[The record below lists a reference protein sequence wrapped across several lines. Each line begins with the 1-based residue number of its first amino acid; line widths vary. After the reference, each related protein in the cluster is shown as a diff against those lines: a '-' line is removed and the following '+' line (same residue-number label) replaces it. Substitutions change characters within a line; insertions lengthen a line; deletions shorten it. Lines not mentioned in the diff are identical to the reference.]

1 MAQSSTGMESFLAPL
16 EGMSRLPIL
25 RQLGLLIGLTA
36 CVAIGGYLVLW
47 SQSPNYSMLLSNLDS
62 KAQSDVI
69 EELAKGNIQYQIDT
83 SSGMIMVPARDIH
96 DARLLLAKAGLPNTG
111 ESGFAFLKNDQ
122 GFGSS
127 EMMETARF
135 QHALESELARS
146 IQEISLVESARVHL
160 AIPKRSAFIRDN
172 EQTSASVFLNLYSGT
187 ELDKN
192 NVSAIR
198 NLVAASVPG
207 LDPANVTIV
216 DQMGRLLSTQTDL
229 NGTGLATDQ
238 FEYTRKLEQ
247 IYVNRIEAL
256 LTPIIGPGGVR
267 AQVALDMDYSVT
279 EQTEESFRPDAK
291 AVRSEQVE
299 EDRKATDAS
308 RREIPGT
315 LSDVP
320 PQNTAATDPAA
331 VVPDPAAVDTLTQ
344 TNPTAAAEEVAATQA
359 GESSV
364 KTMRNYEIDK
374 TVRHTR
380 LSPGKVLKISAA
392 IVVDNRQQL
401 NAENVVERVPL
412 TEEEVERLT
421 ALVKETIGFDE
432 ARGDSVRVFNSSFV
446 LQAPTEPLPELPLFR
461 QPWVWDIAR
470 LVMGA
475 AGFILLVFGV
485 VRPVLRGL
493 ATRSVGQTVT
503 ALAETGPISQ
513 LEMMQAPSGQS
524 PRRTGNYEQELD
536 MAKSIVLQDPK
547 RVAQVVK
554 TWVTSDA

>member
-16 EGMSRLPIL
+16 EGMSQLPIL

-47 SQSPNYSMLLSNLDS
+47 SQTPNYSMLLANLDS
-62 KAQSDVI
+62 KAQSEVI
-69 EELAKGNIQYQIDT
+69 EELAKGNIRYQVDT
-83 SSGMIMVPARDIH
+83 GSGMIMVPARDIH
-96 DARLLLAKAGLPNTG
+96 NARLLLAKAGLPNAG
-111 ESGFAFLKNDQ
+111 EGGFEFLKNDQ

-127 EMMETARF
+127 EQMETARF

-172 EQTSASVFLNLYSGT
+172 DQTSASVFLNLYSGT

-192 NVSAIR
+192 NVAAIR

-207 LDPANVTIV
+207 LDPGNVTIV
-216 DQMGRLLSTQTDL
+216 DQMGRLLSTQTDV
-229 NGTGLATDQ
+229 NGTGLGTDQ

-247 IYVNRIEAL
+247 IYVSRIEAL

-299 EDRKATDAS
+299 EDRKASDAAK
-308 RREIPGT
+308 REIPGT
-315 LSDVP
+315 LSEVP

-331 VVPDPAAVDTLTQ
+331 PVPDPAAAA
-344 TNPTAAAEEVAATQA
+344 TAAAEATAAEDSAATLE

-380 LSPGKVLKISAA
+380 VSPGKVLKISAA

-401 NAENVVERVPL
+401 NAESVIERVPL

-432 ARGDSVRVFNSSFV
+432 ARGDSVKVINSSFV
-446 LQAPTEPLPELPLFR
+446 LQAPSEPLPELPIFR

-470 LVMGA
+470 LAMGA
-475 AGFILLVFGV
+475 IGFILLVFGV

-493 ATRSVGQTVT
+493 ATRTVRQTAP
-503 ALAETGPISQ
+503 ALADAGPVSQ
-513 LEMMQAPSGQS
+513 LEMMEAPAGQTL
-524 PRRTGNYEQELD
+524 RRTGSYEQELD

>member
-1 MAQSSTGMESFLAPL
+1 MAQSSTGMDSFLAPL
-16 EGMSRLPIL
+16 EGMSQLPIL

-47 SQSPNYSMLLSNLDS
+47 SQTPNYSMLLSNLDS
-62 KAQSDVI
+62 KAQSEVI
-69 EELAKGNIQYQIDT
+69 EELAKGNIRYQVDT
-83 SSGMIMVPARDIH
+83 GSGMIMVPARDIH
-96 DARLLLAKAGLPNTG
+96 NARLILAKAGLPNAG
-111 ESGFAFLKNDQ
+111 EGGFAFLKNDQ

-127 EMMETARF
+127 ELMETARF

-172 EQTSASVFLNLYSGT
+172 DQTSASVFLNLYSGT

-192 NVSAIR
+192 NVAAIR

-207 LDPANVTIV
+207 LDPGNVTIV
-216 DQMGRLLSTQTDL
+216 DQMGRLLSTQTDM
-229 NGTGLATDQ
+229 NGTGLGTDQ

-247 IYVNRIEAL
+247 IYVSRIEAL

-299 EDRKATDAS
+299 EDRKASDAAT
-308 RREIPGT
+308 REIPGT
-315 LSDVP
+315 LSEVP

-331 VVPDPAAVDTLTQ
+331 PVPDPAAAA
-344 TNPTAAAEEVAATQA
+344 TAATEAATAADATAAKLA

-380 LSPGKVLKISAA
+380 VSPGKVLKISAA

-401 NAENVVERVPL
+401 NAESVIERVPL

-432 ARGDSVRVFNSSFV
+432 ARGDSVKVFNSSFV
-446 LQAPTEPLPELPLFR
+446 VQAPSEPLPELPIFR

-470 LVMGA
+470 LAMGA
-475 AGFILLVFGV
+475 VGFILLVFGV

-493 ATRSVGQTVT
+493 ATRTVRQTAP
-503 ALAETGPISQ
+503 ALAEAGPVSQ
-513 LEMMQAPSGQS
+513 LEMMEAPAGQTL
-524 PRRTGNYEQELD
+524 RRTGSYEQELD
-536 MAKSIVLQDPK
+536 MAKSIVLQDPR